1 MRTYLR
7 QHLRKLVTASITVLG
22 LTGVLVA
29 TTGLSLGASTACGC
43 QAPAIAEFE
52 MKNPGGPFSS
62 NPKVGDFKIIEV
74 VNVGKA
80 AGTPA
85 GIPESET
92 QGGLAV
98 GGFFTVTGRNICA
111 TSVYAKESG
120 SCSFTVTIAKLREA
134 SEGIVT
140 WKATVTVGTGT
151 NSQSLKE

>member
-1 MRTYLR
+1 MRT
-7 QHLRKLVTASITVLG
+7 HLRRHLRRLVAASITVLG

-29 TTGLSLGASTACGC
+29 TTGLSLGAGTACGC
-43 QAPAIAEFE
+43 EAPIAEFE
-52 MKNPGGPFSS
+52 MKNPGGPFGG
-62 NPKVGDFKIIEV
+62 NPKVGDSKTIEV

-111 TSVYAKESG
+111 TSVYAKEGG

-134 SEGIVT
+134 SEGVVT

-151 NSQSLKE
+151 NSQTLKE